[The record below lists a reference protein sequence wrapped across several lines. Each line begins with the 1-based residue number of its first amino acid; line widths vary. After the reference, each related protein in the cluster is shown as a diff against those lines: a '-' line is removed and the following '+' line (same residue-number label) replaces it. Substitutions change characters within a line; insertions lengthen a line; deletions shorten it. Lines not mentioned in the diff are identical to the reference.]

1 MSDDNKFS
9 LGDILWE
16 YADYTPPKA
25 GKAKRPAAPPLAPK
39 GATGQPGITSPQP
52 QQPAQPAQAPAAQP
66 AQGQRPAT
74 QPKPQAAPPQPPQ
87 ASQQPKP
94 GPAQKPTPPQTPKPD
109 PSKQAAPQQQK
120 PAPVQQPQPKGASVG
135 TAAPSGPQPAGQQ
148 PPQQPKPERP
158 ASQPTPSTEPL
169 PANQAPAGQAPQQP
183 GAPQP
188 KAKPV
193 GAADP
198 SGPQPAGQPQTQ
210 AQPPQGPQQPG
221 APQPKAEP
229 AGAAAPNSP
238 QPANQP
244 QTQAQPAQGPQQPGA
259 PQPKA
264 EPVGAAAP
272 SGPQPAGQP
281 QTQPTQPQTGVPQD
295 NGPDLIA
302 FTPDP
307 NAKKPGPAQAA
318 GQPGQTAQQPLKG
331 FGPKAQ
337 AGQFS
342 KAFEGFHPSKDRK
355 AKAQAAPP
363 PDAPPAQLSL
373 EYGVGLKPLKNK
385 TIGAAVLAVVLLALA
400 FLDTGILSFLTDLV
414 PEDILLY
421 ASLGGFVVCCA
432 LAWDV
437 LKDGLVQ
444 LTNFTPGS
452 STLALFAAAFTLADG
467 VTMVLT
473 PLRESAVPFFAPC
486 ALVLLFQLIG
496 QYCDRASKFQA
507 CRTASSVA
515 RPYVVTQDP
524 DVLAGKTGFRKWL
537 GLPKGFGSQ
546 IRTTSQADERFQ
558 KLTPVLMT
566 ACVCLALLTTV
577 AHHQPKLVLW
587 SLSALFTASATLGAS
602 LTLSFPL
609 QILGS
614 KLATLG
620 VALAGWPGI
629 AAAKGCRAALLTD
642 NDLYPPGTVTLANS
656 KPLSNWPMDRVVA
669 YTASAIRASGSGL
682 SYLFDKL
689 LRSEGAKYLPIEKIL
704 LQDNGLIAQT
714 QGQQILVGNSDFMSK
729 QGIALPTGIKYKN
742 TVFCAVD
749 RELIGMFGV
758 RYALHTT
765 IVPSLQS
772 LLGHRIAPVLV
783 TRDFNINPKRMRFS
797 DRLNKDSLT
806 YPDLQRRVTLSGP
819 NQAHGQTIVAILCRE
834 GMAPFTLAL
843 IAAKR
848 VRRAAGLSSFFVRL
862 SACVGVI
869 LTATLSSAGALGAMS
884 AWHMALFLLLWFVP
898 VLLLSLWTEQY

>member
-52 QQPAQPAQAPAAQP
+52 QQPAQAPAAQP
-66 AQGQRPAT
+66 AQGQPSAA
-74 QPKPQAAPPQPPQ
+74 QPKPQATPPQPPQ

-135 TAAPSGPQPAGQQ
+135 TAAPSSPQPADQQ

-158 ASQPTPSTEPL
+158 ASQPTPSAEPL
-169 PANQAPAGQAPQQP
+169 PANQGPVQQP
-183 GAPQP
+183 KTEAAPPTVNGQPVQGPPKPEP
-188 KAKPV
+188 KAQQT
-193 GAADP
+193 AQ
-198 SGPQPAGQPQTQ
+198 SQPAPEGQPAPQ
-210 AQPPQGPQQPG
+210 AQPTAPSQPT
-221 APQPKAEP
+221 EP
-229 AGAAAPNSP
+229 SQAAA
-238 QPANQP
+238 
-244 QTQAQPAQGPQQPGA
+244 QTTPTEPAQPAAQGQP
-259 PQPKA
+259 
-264 EPVGAAAP
+264 AAA
-272 SGPQPAGQP
+272 
-281 QTQPTQPQTGVPQD
+281 QPQTGVPQD
-295 NGPDLIA
+295 NGPDLIG

-337 AGQFS
+337 MGQFS
-342 KAFEGFHPSKDRK
+342 KAFEGFHPFKDRK
-355 AKAQAAPP
+355 ARAQAAPP

-385 TIGAAVLAVVLLALA
+385 TIGAAVLAVVLLVLA

-566 ACVCLALLTTV
+566 ACVCLSLLTTV

-602 LTLSFPL
+602 LTLSLPL

-656 KPLSNWPMDRVVA
+656 KPLSNLPMDRVVA

-819 NQAHGQTIVAILCRE
+819 NQAHGQTIVAVLCRE

>member
-1 MSDDNKFS
+1 
-9 LGDILWE
+9 
-16 YADYTPPKA
+16 
-25 GKAKRPAAPPLAPK
+25 
-39 GATGQPGITSPQP
+39 
-52 QQPAQPAQAPAAQP
+52 
-66 AQGQRPAT
+66 
-74 QPKPQAAPPQPPQ
+74 
-87 ASQQPKP
+87 
-94 GPAQKPTPPQTPKPD
+94 
-109 PSKQAAPQQQK
+109 
-120 PAPVQQPQPKGASVG
+120 
-135 TAAPSGPQPAGQQ
+135 
-148 PPQQPKPERP
+148 
-158 ASQPTPSTEPL
+158 
-169 PANQAPAGQAPQQP
+169 
-183 GAPQP
+183 
-188 KAKPV
+188 
-193 GAADP
+193 
-198 SGPQPAGQPQTQ
+198 
-210 AQPPQGPQQPG
+210 
-221 APQPKAEP
+221 
-229 AGAAAPNSP
+229 
-238 QPANQP
+238 
-244 QTQAQPAQGPQQPGA
+244 
-259 PQPKA
+259 
-264 EPVGAAAP
+264 
-272 SGPQPAGQP
+272 
-281 QTQPTQPQTGVPQD
+281 
-295 NGPDLIA
+295 
-302 FTPDP
+302 
-307 NAKKPGPAQAA
+307 
-318 GQPGQTAQQPLKG
+318 
-331 FGPKAQ
+331 
-337 AGQFS
+337 
-342 KAFEGFHPSKDRK
+342 
-355 AKAQAAPP
+355 
-363 PDAPPAQLSL
+363 
-373 EYGVGLKPLKNK
+373 
-385 TIGAAVLAVVLLALA
+385 
-400 FLDTGILSFLTDLV
+400 
-414 PEDILLY
+414 
-421 ASLGGFVVCCA
+421 
-432 LAWDV
+432 
-437 LKDGLVQ
+437 
-444 LTNFTPGS
+444 
-452 STLALFAAAFTLADG
+452 
-467 VTMVLT
+467 
-473 PLRESAVPFFAPC
+473 
-486 ALVLLFQLIG
+486 
-496 QYCDRASKFQA
+496 
-507 CRTASSVA
+507 
-515 RPYVVTQDP
+515 
-524 DVLAGKTGFRKWL
+524 
-537 GLPKGFGSQ
+537 
-546 IRTTSQADERFQ
+546 
-558 KLTPVLMT
+558 MT

-656 KPLSNWPMDRVVA
+656 KPLSNLPMDRVVA

-806 YPDLQRRVTLSGP
+806 YPDLQRRVTLSAP
-819 NQAHGQTIVAILCRE
+819 NQAHGQTIVAVLCRE

>member
-1 MSDDNKFS
+1 M
-9 LGDILWE
+9 
-16 YADYTPPKA
+16 
-25 GKAKRPAAPPLAPK
+25 
-39 GATGQPGITSPQP
+39 
-52 QQPAQPAQAPAAQP
+52 
-66 AQGQRPAT
+66 
-74 QPKPQAAPPQPPQ
+74 
-87 ASQQPKP
+87 
-94 GPAQKPTPPQTPKPD
+94 
-109 PSKQAAPQQQK
+109 
-120 PAPVQQPQPKGASVG
+120 
-135 TAAPSGPQPAGQQ
+135 
-148 PPQQPKPERP
+148 
-158 ASQPTPSTEPL
+158 
-169 PANQAPAGQAPQQP
+169 
-183 GAPQP
+183 
-188 KAKPV
+188 
-193 GAADP
+193 
-198 SGPQPAGQPQTQ
+198 
-210 AQPPQGPQQPG
+210 
-221 APQPKAEP
+221 
-229 AGAAAPNSP
+229 
-238 QPANQP
+238 
-244 QTQAQPAQGPQQPGA
+244 
-259 PQPKA
+259 
-264 EPVGAAAP
+264 
-272 SGPQPAGQP
+272 
-281 QTQPTQPQTGVPQD
+281 
-295 NGPDLIA
+295 
-302 FTPDP
+302 
-307 NAKKPGPAQAA
+307 
-318 GQPGQTAQQPLKG
+318 
-331 FGPKAQ
+331 
-337 AGQFS
+337 
-342 KAFEGFHPSKDRK
+342 
-355 AKAQAAPP
+355 
-363 PDAPPAQLSL
+363 
-373 EYGVGLKPLKNK
+373 GLKPLKNK

-486 ALVLLFQLIG
+486 TLVLLFQLIG

-656 KPLSNWPMDRVVA
+656 KPLSNLPMDRVVA

-819 NQAHGQTIVAILCRE
+819 NQAHGQTIVAVLCRE

>member
-52 QQPAQPAQAPAAQP
+52 QQPAQAPTAQP
-66 AQGQRPAT
+66 AQGQPPAA

-87 ASQQPKP
+87 APQQPKP

-120 PAPVQQPQPKGASVG
+120 PASVQQPQPKGASVG
-135 TAAPSGPQPAGQQ
+135 SADPSGPQPAG
-148 PPQQPKPERP
+148 PQQPKPERP
-158 ASQPTPSTEPL
+158 ASQPTPSAEPL
-169 PANQAPAGQAPQQP
+169 PANQGPVQQP
-183 GAPQP
+183 KTEAAPPTVNGQPVQGPPKPEP
-188 KAKPV
+188 KAQQT
-193 GAADP
+193 AQ
-198 SGPQPAGQPQTQ
+198 SQPAPEGQPAPQ
-210 AQPPQGPQQPG
+210 AQPTAPSQPT
-221 APQPKAEP
+221 EP
-229 AGAAAPNSP
+229 SQAAA
-238 QPANQP
+238 
-244 QTQAQPAQGPQQPGA
+244 QTTPTEPAQPAAQGQP
-259 PQPKA
+259 
-264 EPVGAAAP
+264 AAA
-272 SGPQPAGQP
+272 
-281 QTQPTQPQTGVPQD
+281 QPQTGPAQD
-295 NGPDLIA
+295 NGPDLIG

-337 AGQFS
+337 AGQLG
-342 KAFEGFHPSKDRK
+342 KVFEGFHPFKDRK

-373 EYGVGLKPLKNK
+373 EYGVGLKALKNK

-566 ACVCLALLTTV
+566 ACVCLSLLTTV

-602 LTLSFPL
+602 LTLSLPL

-656 KPLSNWPMDRVVA
+656 KPLSNLPMDRVVA

-819 NQAHGQTIVAILCRE
+819 NQAHGQTIVAVLCRE

>member
-74 QPKPQAAPPQPPQ
+74 QPKPQATPPQPPQ

-94 GPAQKPTPPQTPKPD
+94 GPAQKPTQTPKPD

-135 TAAPSGPQPAGQQ
+135 SAAPSGPQPAG
-148 PPQQPKPERP
+148 PQQPKPERP
-158 ASQPTPSTEPL
+158 ASQPTPSAEPL
-169 PANQAPAGQAPQQP
+169 PANQGPVQQP
-183 GAPQP
+183 KTEAAPPTVNGQPVQGPPKPEP
-188 KAKPV
+188 KAQQTAQSQPTPE
-193 GAADP
+193 G
-198 SGPQPAGQPQTQ
+198 QPAPQ
-210 AQPPQGPQQPG
+210 AQPTAPSQPTEPSQ
-221 APQPKAEP
+221 AAAQTTPTEP
-229 AGAAAPNSP
+229 A
-238 QPANQP
+238 
-244 QTQAQPAQGPQQPGA
+244 QA
-259 PQPKA
+259 
-264 EPVGAAAP
+264 
-272 SGPQPAGQP
+272 
-281 QTQPTQPQTGVPQD
+281 GVPQD

-342 KAFEGFHPSKDRK
+342 KAFEGFHPFKDRK

-385 TIGAAVLAVVLLALA
+385 TIGAAVLAVVLLVLA

-656 KPLSNWPMDRVVA
+656 KPLSNLPMDRVVA

-819 NQAHGQTIVAILCRE
+819 NQAHGQTIVAVLCRE